1 MPSPFT
7 VLFPV
12 GSPSIGCVP
21 VTIVD
26 DSLLEG
32 NHDFNVF
39 IADPGE
45 FAMTGAP
52 TSTVFII
59 EDDES
64 KLSYLSSPTSHV
76 I

>member
-12 GSPSIGCVP
+12 GSPSIDCVP

-32 NHDFNVF
+32 NHDFKVS

-52 TSTVFII
+52 ANTVFII

-64 KLSYLSSPTSHV
+64 KPSYLSIPTM
-76 I
+76 